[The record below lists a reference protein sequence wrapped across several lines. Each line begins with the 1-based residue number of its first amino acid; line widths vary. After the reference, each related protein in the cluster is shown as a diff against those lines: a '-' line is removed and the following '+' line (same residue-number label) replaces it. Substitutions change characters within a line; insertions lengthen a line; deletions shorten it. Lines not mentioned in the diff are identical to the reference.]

1 MANARYAS
9 TTVVPVDRTRT
20 EIEATLRRYGA
31 NAFGYAWT
39 PTDATIIFEVAGRR
53 VRMALPLPDRNDK
66 LFTHHSRGRRDDET
80 AERAYEQAC
89 RQHWRALLLIV
100 KAKLEAV
107 AAGITTVEREFL
119 ADVVLP
125 NGATVGEWTGPQI
138 AAAYDRNEMPAL
150 LPGVNGR
157 G

>member
-1 MANARYAS
+1 MSRYAS
-9 TTVVPVDRTRT
+9 TTTVPVDRTRT
-20 EIEATLRRYGA
+20 EIESTLRRYDA
-31 NAFGYAWT
+31 TAFGYAWT
-39 PTDATIIFEVAGRR
+39 EAGATIIFEVSHRR
-53 VRMALPLPDRNDK
+53 IRMVLPLPDRRDRQ
-66 LFTHHSRGRRDDET
+66 FTHHSRGPRDAES

-89 RQHWRALLLIV
+89 RALWRALLLIV

-107 AAGITTVEREFL
+107 SAGITTVEREFL

-138 AAAYDRNEMPAL
+138 AAAYERNEMPAL